1 MQREELK
8 TLFDQQ
14 AAGYDK
20 QWEKTAPMRNGLHF
34 LLESVFAGLPTDARI
49 LCVGVGTGAEIAHL
63 AQHFPHWHF
72 TAVDPSG
79 KMLDA
84 CRQRAAAEGFLAR
97 CEFHE
102 GYVESLPTQA
112 PYHGATCFLVSQF
125 ILDQAARTAFF
136 QAIADRL
143 LPGGILASSDL
154 AADVTSADY
163 EAMLRL
169 WLTIMAKAEV
179 SPERVEQMRQAY
191 AKDVAILP
199 PQQVAALITSSG
211 FQQSVQFYQTGLIH
225 AWASTRA

>member
-8 TLFDQQ
+8 NLFDQQ

-49 LCVGVGTGAEIAHL
+49 LCVGVGTGAEIAYL

-72 TAVDPSG
+72 TAVDPAG

-84 CRQRAAAEGFLAR
+84 CRQRAEAEGFLAR
-97 CEFHE
+97 CDFHE

-125 ILDQAARTAFF
+125 ILDQTARIAFF

-143 LPGGILASSDL
+143 HPGGILASSDL
-154 AADVTSADY
+154 AADVPSAEY

-169 WLTIMAKAEV
+169 WLTIMANAEV
-179 SPERVEQMRQAY
+179 TPARVEQMRQAY

-199 PQQVAALITSSG
+199 PQQVAALITAGG
-211 FQQSVQFYQTGLIH
+211 FQQAVQFYQTGLIH
-225 AWASTRA
+225 AWASRRA